1 MKKVRI
7 ENKWYIVN
15 IGKNDMLG
23 GLEVVELI
31 PCGDGDSAI
40 AFNFENNYHYEK
52 GGKIYRKAVD
62 RAFQIAREL
71 GMKIYST
78 SDII

>member
-7 ENKWYIVN
+7 ENKWYIVHV
-15 IGKNDMLG
+15 GKNDMLG
-23 GLEVVELI
+23 VEVVELI
-31 PCGDGDSAI
+31 PCGGGDTAV

-52 GGKIYRKAVD
+52 GGSIYRKAVD
-62 RAFQIAREL
+62 RAFQIAKEL